1 MYGINDVIIVA
12 FIMWKFSVFPLED
25 QLPDINVRYID
36 GWVKCFDRH
45 VDRIGE
51 GFSFR
56 IET

>member
-1 MYGINDVIIVA
+1 MYGISDVIIVA

-51 GFSFR
+51 GFFFSY
-56 IET
+56 